1 MRVGGVIWVMV
12 SWATARAKGRTGRQ
26 FCFEGIPPVRTYL
39 SVVLPLL
46 ALAIAVPLLG
56 ACHTTAGVGED
67 MSAAGHAVSSE
78 AKKLTP

>member
-1 MRVGGVIWVMV
+1 
-12 SWATARAKGRTGRQ
+12 
-26 FCFEGIPPVRTYL
+26 VRTYL